1 MSRPYK
7 YRSISLRYNTY
18 STLEDLSNIVV
29 KGHKLSNAKTA
40 EIAIEN
46 LKENLSEANAKT
58 AEIAIEN
65 LKENLSEEISNSKS
79 RTNGVTN
86 GKTQKE
92 A

>member
-1 MSRPYK
+1 MTRPYK
-7 YRSISLRYNTY
+7 YRSVSLRYNTY

-46 LKENLSEANAKT
+46 LKENLSE
-58 AEIAIEN
+58 
-65 LKENLSEEISNSKS
+65 EISNSNS
-79 RTNGVTN
+79 RANGVTN
-86 GKTQKE
+86 EKTQKE

>member
-46 LKENLSEANAKT
+46 LKENLSE
-58 AEIAIEN
+58 
-65 LKENLSEEISNSKS
+65 EISNSKS
-79 RTNGVTN
+79 RANGVTN
-86 GKTQKE
+86 EKTQKE

>member
-46 LKENLSEANAKT
+46 LKESLSDDV
-58 AEIAIEN
+58 
-65 LKENLSEEISNSKS
+65 SNSENEPKGII
-79 RTNGVTN
+79 NEKN
-86 GKTQKE
+86 HQE

>member
-46 LKENLSEANAKT
+46 LKENLSE
-58 AEIAIEN
+58 
-65 LKENLSEEISNSKS
+65 EISNSK
-79 RTNGVTN
+79 RRANGVTN
-86 GKTQKE
+86 EKTQKE

>member
-1 MSRPYK
+1 MMKEERVKRTNEGGIMSRPYK

-46 LKENLSEANAKT
+46 LKENLSE
-58 AEIAIEN
+58 
-65 LKENLSEEISNSKS
+65 EISNSKS
-79 RTNGVTN
+79 RANGVTN
-86 GKTQKE
+86 EKTQKE

>member
-46 LKENLSEANAKT
+46 LKES
-58 AEIAIEN
+58 
-65 LKENLSEEISNSKS
+65 LSEEVSNSKS
-79 RTNGVTN
+79 RANGVTN
-86 GKTQKE
+86 EKTQKE

>member
-1 MSRPYK
+1 MTRPYK
-7 YRSISLRYNTY
+7 YRSVSLRYNTY

-46 LKENLSEANAKT
+46 LKES
-58 AEIAIEN
+58 
-65 LKENLSEEISNSKS
+65 LSEEVSNSKS
-79 RTNGVTN
+79 RANGVTN
-86 GKTQKE
+86 EKTQKE